1 MNEENAVQQVWLNGM
16 RRRDERNE
24 ANPPVAVVAPKNSA
38 LRSKVLATQRSSKS
52 ALDLAARLPLPPT
65 NPSLANEAPSHY
77 PQVNPS
83 ELKMMRKYDDYFRGR
98 PALFT
103 NTIYTPAFYERDP
116 NYQAFKAAE
125 LAKAAPI
132 QRPPISSAP
141 GVPRRQLT
149 NAELASRAA
158 NPPVAVV
165 APRRPAALATYAELA
180 GPAQRSASNAPVG
193 TNEQRRRAILQLER
207 LGRTYTNAELAQEI
221 KKVQRF
227 DATMKSRKKGG
238 KSRKQRKTRRN

>member
-1 MNEENAVQQVWLNGM
+1 MAYLSEFKQKYGNPVDEEQAIQNVWLNGM
-16 RRRDERNE
+16 R
-24 ANPPVAVVAPKNSA
+24 
-38 LRSKVLATQRSSKS
+38 
-52 ALDLAARLPLPPT
+52 
-65 NPSLANEAPSHY
+65 
-77 PQVNPS
+77 
-83 ELKMMRKYDDYFRGR
+83 
-98 PALFT
+98 
-103 NTIYTPAFYERDP
+103 
-116 NYQAFKAAE
+116 KAGE
-125 LAKAAPI
+125 KTAAPI

-141 GVPRRQLT
+141 GAPRRQLT

-180 GPAQRSASNAPVG
+180 GPAQRSANNAPGG
-193 TNEQRRRAILQLER
+193 TNAQRRRAILQLER
-207 LGRTYTNAELAQEI
+207 LGRTYTNAELIQEI